1 MGELIKHCQQIVIK
15 SGFVVTPNPTGMGN
29 ENDHHPDT
37 PVVSQLE
44 RRRLREFPDEPI

>member
-1 MGELIKHCQQIVIK
+1 VLIEACPVGELGTNCQQIVIK

-29 ENDHHPDT
+29 QNDHHP
-37 PVVSQLE
+37 V